1 MIVHLWQCV
10 VSTSIYTTLSG
21 AISLECCSL
30 GSFSGISVVW
40 KSSIHS
46 GVVVLESSVLC
57 THVGSTINMAPLRSP
72 SRGSIALPE
81 HKLNPIS

>member
-1 MIVHLWQCV
+1 MDLKLGDTHVPEEKTMYKIFQLWQCL

-30 GSFSGISVVW
+30 GSFSGIRVVW

-46 GVVVLESSVLC
+46 SVVVLC
-57 THVGSTINMAPLRSP
+57 THVGSTINMAPL
-72 SRGSIALPE
+72 
-81 HKLNPIS
+81 